1 MKKTIF
7 AAVAVLMLSVTANN
21 LQAQNIPG
29 VSSTT
34 PQRTT
39 FGIRAGVNFTNI
51 NGKDIS
57 GNNSSNKLKTGFN
70 AGINA
75 EIPLAPS
82 FYFQPGLL
90 YSTKGA
96 RSFENDFGVASNTDL
111 TLNYLEVPLNLL
123 FKAGFGPTGNVL
135 LGFGPY
141 VAYGVGGKLNS
152 SIADVDVKFK
162 KDADLSDN
170 DAVYF
175 KPWDA
180 GLNLLVGYEFNP
192 KLSLQLNAQLGVTDI
207 NAYNTDAKYRNTG
220 YGLSVG
226 YRF

>member
-7 AAVAVLMLSVTANN
+7 AAVAVLVFSVTANN
-21 LQAQNIPG
+21 VKAQDIPG
-29 VSSTT
+29 VTT
-34 PQRTT
+34 TTTQRTT
-39 FGIRAGVNFTNI
+39 FGLRAGVNLTNI

-57 GNNSSNKLKTGFN
+57 GNNSSNKLKVGFN
-70 AGINA
+70 AGVNA

-96 RSFENDFGVASNTDL
+96 NNFEGVSNGDL
-111 TLNYLEVPLNLL
+111 TLDYVEVPLNLIY
-123 FKAGFGPTGNVL
+123 KAGLGVTGNVL

-152 SIADVDVKFK
+152 DLGDVNVKFK
-162 KDADLSDN
+162 KDADLSN
-170 DAVYF
+170 TDAAYF

-180 GLNLLVGYEFNP
+180 GLNLLVGYEFAH
-192 KLSLQLNAQLGVTDI
+192 KVSLQLNAQLGVTDI
-207 NAYNTDAKYRNTG
+207 NAYNTDATYRNTG
-220 YGLSVG
+220 YGVSIG